1 MPKKTNKVE
10 PLWQWPGTK
19 KSLELEEWWFEDCP
33 DDELEHCLAYEYGR
47 HIHKVVWDYQE
58 DKRLKFKYGGN
69 DIRENGIWYSYI
81 NLYECSDEPVCSDEP
96 KSSDEPVDQ
105 FGIAAPSGFPEK
117 PFQTVDRS
125 KLDKEKF
132 QRSLPVRISPYD
144 STKRL
149 KGNFAVQINW
159 AYSNKLILAGVKKWL
174 EKCDRPKPKKVQG
187 LGPGRTARSK
197 LKKLGVYRLIKFF
210 ENVDTAMEYV
220 ENESIKHLP
229 FALPNK
235 WDEAKKEVETQ
246 IQELN
251 FQSGF
256 WHPELELL
264 PKEYFRTTPYWD
276 AYFKALSRVSS
287 QERP

>member
-47 HIHKVVWDYQE
+47 HIHKVVWDYQQ
-58 DKRLKFKYGGN
+58 DKKLKFKYGGN

-81 NLYECSDEPVCSDEP
+81 NLYESSDEP

-117 PFQTVDRS
+117 PFQTVVES

-132 QRSLPVRISPYD
+132 QLSTPVRIFPYD

-159 AYSNKLILAGVKKWL
+159 SYSNKQILGGMKKWL
-174 EKCDRPKPKKVQG
+174 EKCGRPKPKKVQG
-187 LGPGRTARSK
+187 LAPGRTLRAN
-197 LKKLGVYRLIKFF
+197 LKELGAYRLIKFCGSL
-210 ENVDTAMEYV
+210 EGAISYV
-220 ENESIKHLP
+220 KNAKKSPPYAH
-229 FALPNK
+229 PNK
-235 WDEAKKEVETQ
+235 WHVAKRKV
-246 IQELN
+246 QEKTNEINL
-251 FQSGF
+251 QSGF
-256 WHPELELL
+256 WHPDLKML
-264 PKEYFRTTPYWD
+264 PKKHFRTTPYWG
-276 AYFKALSRVSS
+276 AYSKANKKGD
-287 QERP
+287 

>member
-33 DDELEHCLAYEYGR
+33 DDELKQCLAYEYGR
-47 HIHKVVWDYQE
+47 HIHQVVWDYQQ

-81 NLYECSDEPVCSDEP
+81 NLYDC
-96 KSSDEPVDQ
+96 SDEPVDQ

-132 QRSLPVRISPYD
+132 QLSLPVRIFPYD

-149 KGNFAVQINW
+149 KSDFALRINW
-159 AYSNKLILAGVKKWL
+159 AYSNKQILAGVKKWL

-187 LGPGRTARSK
+187 QSSKRTARSK

-210 ENVDTAMEYV
+210 GNVDTAMEYV
-220 ENESIKHLP
+220 ENKSIKHLP

-235 WDEAKKEVETQ
+235 WGEAKKEVETQ

-264 PKEYFRTTPYWD
+264 PKEYFRTTPYLD
-276 AYFKALSRVSS
+276 AYSKAIKQS
-287 QERP
+287 Q

>member
-47 HIHKVVWDYQE
+47 HIHKVVWDYQQ
-58 DKRLKFKYGGN
+58 DKKLKFKYGGN

-81 NLYECSDEPVCSDEP
+81 NLYEC
-96 KSSDEPVDQ
+96 SDEPVDQ

-132 QRSLPVRISPYD
+132 QLSLPVRISPYD

-187 LGPGRTARSK
+187 LAPGRTLRAH
-197 LKKLGVYRLIKFF
+197 LKELGAYRLIKHY
-210 ENVDTAMEYV
+210 ESVEGAIKYV
-220 ENESIKHLP
+220 KSTKKNLP
-229 FALPNK
+229 YANPNK
-235 WDEAKKEVETQ
+235 WHVAKCKAQKQ
-246 IQELN
+246 IKDINL
-251 FQSGF
+251 QSGF
-256 WHPELELL
+256 WHPDIERL
-264 PKEYFRTTPYWD
+264 PKKHLRTTPYGT
-276 AYFKALSRVSS
+276 LTV
-287 QERP
+287 RPIKKGN

>member
-1 MPKKTNKVE
+1 MPKRTNKVN
-10 PLWQWPGTK
+10 PLWQWPGKK

-33 DDELEHCLAYEYGR
+33 KDELQHCWAYELGR
-47 HIHKVVWDYQE
+47 HIHEVVWRYLE
-58 DKRLKFKYGGN
+58 DKRNKFKLEGK
-69 DIRENGIWYSYI
+69 DIRVNGVWSHCLRLYSNSNQEI
-81 NLYECSDEPVCSDEP
+81 PLTQLD
-96 KSSDEPVDQ
+96 
-105 FGIAAPSGFPEK
+105 IAAPSGFPKK
-117 PFQTVDRS
+117 PYLALDRS
-125 KLDKEKF
+125 KLDKETLKVL
-132 QRSLPVRISPYD
+132 SCPVRITPFD
-144 STKRL
+144 QANRTKDI
-149 KGNFAVQINW
+149 FAAQFNW
-159 AYSNKLILAGVKKWL
+159 AYSNNRILTGVKNWL

-187 LGPGRTARSK
+187 QSPKRTARSK

-235 WDEAKKEVETQ
+235 WGEAKKEVETQ

-276 AYFKALSRVSS
+276 AYSKAIKQS
-287 QERP
+287 Q